1 VGDGALARFLTDAWL
16 SGDAVCCFAPS
27 LFRAVGSR
35 RRNRSVKD
43 ALNNRQWARDITSA
57 STAAVL
63 CEYVQLCDMVDDIQ
77 LQPHVPDRF
86 IWKWTANGKY
96 TASSACQAFF
106 VGMTLLVGAM
116 DVWRASVPPKVKFL
130 AGVTRSPVDSGVPAM
145 PRAAAGRS
153 LRPL

>member
-1 VGDGALARFLTDAWL
+1 LW
-16 SGDAVCCFAPS
+16 
-27 LFRAVGSR
+27 
-35 RRNRSVKD
+35 
-43 ALNNRQWARDITSA
+43 
-57 STAAVL
+57 
-63 CEYVQLCDMVDDIQ
+63 DMVDDIQ

-86 IWKWTANGKY
+86 IWKWTANGEY
-96 TASSACQAFF
+96 TASSAYQAFF